1 MIGKGIINKKVA
13 TIDEV
18 LDILESRKDSGDLTY
33 EQQIALE
40 HTKKLAAEKQKLSKV
55 KKELQE
61 MQIKDECIAKILEI
75 MPSNIMLLKQILAGC
90 KNSLDEETVAK
101 VLEVVKGKASA

>member
-18 LDILESRKDSGDLTY
+18 LDILESRKEAGELTY

-40 HTKKLAAEKQKLSKV
+40 HTKKLATEKQRIAKV
-55 KKELQE
+55 KKELE
-61 MQIKDECIAKILEI
+61 AMQIKEECIAKILEI
-75 MPSNIMLLKQILAGC
+75 MPSNIMLLKQVLAGC
-90 KNSLDEETVAK
+90 KNSLDDETVAK
-101 VLEVVKGKASA
+101 VLELIKGKASA